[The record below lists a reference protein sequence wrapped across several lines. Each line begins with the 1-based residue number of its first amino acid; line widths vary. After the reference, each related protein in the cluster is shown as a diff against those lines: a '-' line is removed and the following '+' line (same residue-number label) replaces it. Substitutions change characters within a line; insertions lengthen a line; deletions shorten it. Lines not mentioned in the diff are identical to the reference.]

1 MLFIGSCI
9 IMNMILRTT
18 MIIIAS
24 LMLGAHFMKAS
35 NYLLTLVYII
45 APFILLIKKR
55 WSLIAL
61 QALAYIG
68 GGVWISTIIVIAQS
82 RISYGEPWSRMA
94 YILGAIA
101 IFTILAGL
109 LLNSPKVKEKYP
121 SKH

>member
-1 MLFIGSCI
+1 MA
-9 IMNMILRTT
+9 LRTI

-24 LMLGAHFMKAS
+24 LILGAHFMKAS

-45 APFILLIKKR
+45 APFILLIKER

-61 QALAYIG
+61 QALMYIG
-68 GGVWISTIIVIAQS
+68 GGVWISTIIVIAQE
-82 RISYGEPWSRMA
+82 RILYGQPWSRMA
-94 YILGAIA
+94 LILGAIA
-101 IFTILAGL
+101 LFTILAGL

>member
-1 MLFIGSCI
+1 
-9 IMNMILRTT
+9 MNMALRTI

-35 NYLLTLVYII
+35 NLLLTLVYII

-61 QALAYIG
+61 QALMYIG
-68 GGVWISTIIVIAQS
+68 GGVWISTIIGIAQR
-82 RISYGEPWSRMA
+82 RILSGEPWSRMA

-101 IFTILAGL
+101 LFTIVAGL

-121 SKH
+121 SQH